1 MSYLKNI
8 LSRPYTLMFDEKAL
22 FRAKI
27 LLLLELSY
35 VLLMFYCCLLYTS
48 PSPRDGL
55 LSRMP
60 SSA

>member
-35 VLLMFYCCLLYTS
+35 VLLMFY
-48 PSPRDGL
+48 
-55 LSRMP
+55 
-60 SSA
+60 